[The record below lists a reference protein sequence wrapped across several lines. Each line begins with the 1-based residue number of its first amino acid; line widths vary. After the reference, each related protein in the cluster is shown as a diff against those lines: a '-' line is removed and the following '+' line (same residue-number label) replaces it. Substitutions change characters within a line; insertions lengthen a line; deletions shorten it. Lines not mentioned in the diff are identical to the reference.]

1 MRRFDEQQT
10 QEVQQTP
17 TPTSSYKR
25 DLRYILTQKCNYQC
39 SFCHKEW
46 CEGSEKELLSPDDYE
61 YLFTTAKDT
70 LWINQV
76 SLSGG
81 EPMLCK
87 DLWPINEQ
95 LKSHNAHITMVSN
108 WSLLSINREAFKDI
122 DVLNVSLHTTNQD
135 FFSTLTWS
143 SVQVEDV
150 IEEIITIQQ
159 QYPHL
164 QIKINSA
171 IIQDQNL
178 PNSKDFEQKIA
189 LAEKYWR
196 KLKYLELSDPDIPGF
211 VSVHTFEQWLLD
223 VWFIKKHSTARQNIY
238 KKGSVEVIT
247 WRVFCAQAKETQ
259 HPQAYC
265 KMYNDIYIT
274 PDGYISACPVDIKKF
289 NAYDA
294 ILSRNSEALW
304 MLLMQ
309 SIDKK
314 TNYQCSFSS

>member
-1 MRRFDEQQT
+1 MRRFDKQQPQNVAT
-10 QEVQQTP
+10 LTESPV
-17 TPTSSYKR
+17 SIER
-25 DLRYILTQKCNYQC
+25 DLRYVLTQKCNYQC

-46 CEGSEKELLSPDDYE
+46 CDGSEKELLGPDDYE
-61 YLFTTAKDT
+61 FLLSTAKEV
-70 LWINQV
+70 LGINQV

-81 EPMLCK
+81 EPMMRN
-87 DLWPINEQ
+87 DLWPINHQ
-95 LKSHNAHITMVSN
+95 LKNNWAKITMVSN
-108 WSLLSINREAFKDI
+108 WALLSTNSEALKDV
-122 DVLNVSLHTTNQD
+122 DKLNISLHTTDQKL
-135 FFSTLTWS
+135 FTTLTWS
-143 SVQVEDV
+143 STQVDD
-150 IEEIITIQQ
+150 IINEIATIQEK
-159 QYPHL
+159 YPHL
-164 QIKINSA
+164 QIKLNSA
-171 IIQDQNL
+171 IIKDQNL
-178 PNSKDFEQKIA
+178 PNSKDFEQKVI

-259 HPQAYC
+259 DPQAYC

-274 PDGYISACPVDIKKF
+274 PDWYISACPVDIKKF

-294 ILSRNSEALW
+294 ILSRNSEALG